1 MSQWLRLAVALAL
14 AGSAGWAVDWKT
26 LRSQGCVSDFANVVD
41 AASKA
46 RIEAYC
52 TEIERTAGA
61 EMALVTISS
70 LEGEPVAEVAG
81 AIFRAWG
88 VGRKSSNGGV
98 LFVLAIGDRRSHL
111 EVGPKLQRV
120 LPDSLDSSILRE
132 MRPALRHRDHGD
144 ALMAAAQTIGSAIAA
159 AKHVVVRT
167 SLPRRARPAAADWIP
182 WPAVIGGV
190 LLIVWLMWRGGTRG
204 YSGFGGRGF
213 LPGLFPG
220 SKMRRDSWGSRG
232 SGGFGGFDSGDGFGG
247 FGGADSGG
255 GRPSSDW

>member
-1 MSQWLRLAVALAL
+1 MTQWLRLAVALMCVA
-14 AGSAGWAVDWKT
+14 SAGRAVDWKT
-26 LRSQGCVSDFANVVD
+26 LRPQGCVSDFASVVD

-52 TEIERTAGA
+52 GEVEKAAGA

-88 VGRKSSNGGV
+88 VGQRSKSGGV
-98 LFVLAIGDRRSHL
+98 LLLLATGDRRSHL
-111 EVGPKLQRV
+111 EVGPRLQPF
-120 LPDSLDSSILRE
+120 LPESLDSSILRE
-132 MRPALRHRDHGD
+132 MRPALRKRDHGD
-144 ALMAAAQTIGSAIAA
+144 ALMAAAQTIGGAIAA

-167 SLPRRARPAAADWIP
+167 PLPRRARPTAADWIP
-182 WPAVIGGV
+182 WPAIAGGA
-190 LLIVWLMWRGGTRG
+190 LLAGWLMLRGGTHG
-204 YSGFGGRGF
+204 YSGLGGGGF

-255 GRPSSDW
+255 GRPWSDW